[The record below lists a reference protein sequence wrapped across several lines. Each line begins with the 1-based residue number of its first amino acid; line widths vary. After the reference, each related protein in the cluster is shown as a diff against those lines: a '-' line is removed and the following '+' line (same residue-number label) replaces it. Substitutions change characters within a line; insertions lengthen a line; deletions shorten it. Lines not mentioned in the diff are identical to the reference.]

1 MLCKKINNNSILSQS
16 PGKSNLSSSRGQA
29 VGRRVSRLPGVC
41 DRIPIIYTMTK
52 PYDLP
57 EVVDKDP
64 SEIKL
69 IIEQIKTSSLSD
81 DVKLFVIKCVELA
94 LWLPLFLQRKAI
106 SIHRLRTIIFGKGY
120 NKKGKEKKEE
130 ETNNPD
136 PTESNQSTEL
146 AGTVLQ
152 EAAADPNL
160 CNQPESSKDTG
171 STEQGKARTNIMSST
186 SSSHDAAANKDQE
199 TVPNKKPGHGRNPH
213 TAYTNAIDIRVLLN
227 LTVGDDCPLLCGG
240 RLGPYKPGIVIRV
253 QGQNFA
259 QAYRYHIEQLRCNL
273 CSAII
278 KPENPDDMGDEK
290 YDASF
295 IAILA
300 LMKYYVA
307 VPFYRQEQLQRMLG
321 FPLSDATQWKLIEQL
336 AGYCFVIF
344 NLLKRLAAN
353 GHVIQNDDTPVKIL
367 EVIKQIKDG
376 TLVDRTGMYTT
387 GIIAEHEDHKIALFI
402 NGRQHSG
409 ENVGDILKY
418 RAPEKEPIIQMCDAL
433 SANVPK
439 TMQTILS
446 NCLSHGFRKF
456 DELLDYFPKECLI
469 ITRLL
474 SRVFKLDQDTRGM
487 SDQDRLVYHQTHS
500 KPLMDELARYMASL
514 LTDRHIEPNS
524 DLGRAIKYMQKHWA
538 KLTRF
543 LTVAGAPIDNNV
555 VERALKIAIRNRKA
569 AMFYKTTYSAGI
581 GGMLTSLIY
590 TCDLAQQ
597 NPHHYLTALQEHY
610 DKVVAKP
617 EQWLPWN
624 FRATMDALANASN
637 LQAHEPSSD
646 CPAAA

>member
-1 MLCKKINNNSILSQS
+1 
-16 PGKSNLSSSRGQA
+16 
-29 VGRRVSRLPGVC
+29 
-41 DRIPIIYTMTK
+41 MTK

-120 NKKGKEKKEE
+120 NKKEKPK
-130 ETNNPD
+130 TPD
-136 PTESNQSTEL
+136 PAEPNQSTEL
-146 AGTVLQ
+146 TGSVSQ
-152 EAAADPNL
+152 EAAVDPNPR
-160 CNQPESSKDTG
+160 NPTESGKDTAN
-171 STEQGKARTNIMSST
+171 TEKNKASMSLVSIT
-186 SSSHDAAANKDQE
+186 SSSNDTAANDGQE
-199 TVPNKKPGHGRNPH
+199 NVPNKKPGHGRNAH
-213 TAYTNAIDIRVLLN
+213 TAYTNAIDVRVLLN

-240 RLGPYKPGIVIRV
+240 RLGPYKPGIIIRV
-253 QGQNFA
+253 KGENFA
-259 QAYRYHIEQLRCNL
+259 QVHRYHMEQLRCNL
-273 CSAII
+273 CSVII
-278 KPENPDDMGDEK
+278 KPEKPADMGDEK

-300 LMKYYVA
+300 LMKYYLA

-321 FPLSDATQWKLIEQL
+321 VPLSDATQWRLIEQL

-387 GIIAEHEDHKIALFI
+387 GIVAEHEGHKIALFI
-402 NGRQHSG
+402 NGQQHSG

-418 RAPEKEPIIQMCDAL
+418 RDPEKDPIIQMCDAL

-439 TMQTILS
+439 AMQTILS

-456 DELLDYFPKECLI
+456 DELLDYFPEECLV

-474 SRVFKLDQDTRGM
+474 SRVFKFDQDTRGM
-487 SDQDRLVYHQTHS
+487 SAQDRLVYHQTHS
-500 KPLMDELARYMASL
+500 KPLMDELARYMDSL
-514 LTDRHIEPNS
+514 LTDRRVEPNS
-524 DLGRAIKYMQKHWA
+524 DLGIAIKYMQKHWA

-597 NPHHYLTALQEHY
+597 NPHHYLTALQEHHV
-610 DKVVAKP
+610 KVVAKP

-624 FRATMDALANASN
+624 FQTTMAALANASN
-637 LQAHEPSSD
+637 LQAHEPPLD